1 VVVGITGIS
10 GGGVGSTP
18 TGSLGGGTLSG
29 TGEGRSI
36 GSGCGGISGGSG
48 GRIGSGA
55 GSGTRGSDILRGE
68 GHRSTDILARA
79 PGEHSSAVQNIMAMR
94 APYACG
100 YFGSI
105 R

>member
-10 GGGVGSTP
+10 GGGVGGTP
-18 TGSLGGGTLSG
+18 TGSLGGGTSSG
-29 TGEGRSI
+29 AGEGTSI

-48 GRIGSGA
+48 GWVGSGA
-55 GSGTRGSDILRGE
+55 GSGTRGSDIIRG
-68 GHRSTDILARA
+68 GLHRSTGIRVQAAKA
-79 PGEHSSAVQNIMAMR
+79 PSAVLDIMIKGASR
-94 APYACG
+94 AYG